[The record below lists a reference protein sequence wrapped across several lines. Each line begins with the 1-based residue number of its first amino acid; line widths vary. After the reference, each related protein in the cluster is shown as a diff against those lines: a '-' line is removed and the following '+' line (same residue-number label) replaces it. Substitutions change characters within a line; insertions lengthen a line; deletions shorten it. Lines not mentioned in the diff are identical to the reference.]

1 MQNSTATL
9 SRKLTW
15 LYGAALALALIGLCD
30 AFYLTVQH
38 LTGQSVRCSMTSG
51 CSAVL
56 SSSYAQIA
64 GIPTAA
70 FGIAAYFAVFSL
82 ATLAAFGYVWA
93 RAGMALVVAPM
104 LLVTLWLLYLQ
115 AFVLHAFC
123 QYCLLSA
130 ALTLALSALAVL
142 ARFIKDDPRET
153 D

>member
-9 SRKLTW
+9 SRKFIW
-15 LYGAALALALIGLCD
+15 LYGAAMALALVGLCD

-38 LTGQSVRCSMTSG
+38 LTGQSVRCSVTSG

-64 GIPTAA
+64 GVPTAA
-70 FGIAAYFAVFSL
+70 FGVAAYFAVFSL
-82 ATLAAFGYVWA
+82 ATLAVFGYAWA

-104 LLVTLWLLYLQ
+104 LLFTLWLLYLQ

-130 ALTLALSALAVL
+130 ALTLTLSALAVL
-142 ARFIKDDPRET
+142 ARFIRDDR
-153 D
+153 